1 MEFLENKN
9 RKDFERHKNKI
20 QEKAIGY
27 KAGVKWLLSKR

>member
-20 QEKAIGY
+20 QENIES
-27 KAGVKWLLSKR
+27 VKLI

>member
-20 QEKAIGY
+20 QENIDMGKIWG
-27 KAGVKWLLSKR
+27 K

>member
-20 QEKAIGY
+20 QENMRYGEKYGG
-27 KAGVKWLLSKR
+27 K